1 MFDITLEDTFRLD
14 TSNRWMKMEKLVP
27 WELAE
32 EKYTHM
38 FRKNGRPAKQ
48 IRMALGALI
57 IQQTLSTSDEETVQQ
72 IMENPYLQRFIG
84 LKQFTNE
91 APFHPSLMVWFRK
104 RLSRK
109 FMKEI
114 NDAMCREAAAP
125 EEMEPPKDD
134 DDNPHGG
141 TMIVDA
147 TCAPADIKYPTDVG
161 LLADAIEKT
170 DAMIDTMQ
178 EPLKGIHARPRT
190 YRKKSRKLYVGFVKQ
205 RKPTAKAIRKCRGK
219 QLNYLKRNLTAIETM
234 RVEGGKLSP
243 REMDLLSVI
252 WLLYEQQQR
261 MHENRS
267 TRVDDRIVSLSQPH
281 IRPIVRGKAGAAT
294 EFGAK
299 VQISVVNGYVFPTH
313 MSYDAFSE
321 GKLLRDAI
329 DDYRER
335 FGLLPKRILADR
347 AYTTR
352 ENRAICKALGIE
364 LSGKPLGRP
373 SKNALPY
380 DPGTGERNEVEGKF
394 GTLKTCYG
402 WNRVMARLPETG
414 MTAIWVGAFAMNL
427 KRLAQVLL
435 RSFLFFMEKRV
446 CSARLF
452 TA

>member
-1 MFDITLEDTFRLD
+1 
-14 TSNRWMKMEKLVP
+14 
-27 WELAE
+27 
-32 EKYTHM
+32 
-38 FRKNGRPAKQ
+38 
-48 IRMALGALI
+48 MALGALI
-57 IQQTLSTSDEETVQQ
+57 IQQTLSTSDEETVQH
-72 IMENPYLQRFIG
+72 ILENPYLQRFIG
-84 LKQFTNE
+84 LKNFTNE

-104 RLSRK
+104 RLSKK
-109 FMKEI
+109 FMQEI

-125 EEMEPPKDD
+125 KEIETSNDEDD
-134 DDNPHGG
+134 DPHGG

-147 TCAPADIKYPTDVG
+147 TCTPADIKYPTDAG

-178 EPLKGIHARPRT
+178 EPLKGIRARPRT
-190 YRKKSRKLYVGFVKQ
+190 YREKSRKLYVGFVKQ

-219 QLNYLKRNLTAIETM
+219 QLNYLKRNLSAIEAM
-234 RVEGGKLSP
+234 RAEGGVLFTKEL
-243 REMDLLSVI
+243 DLLSVI
-252 WLLYEQQQR
+252 WLLYEQQR
-261 MHENRS
+261 SMHKNRS

-299 VQISVVNGYVFPTH
+299 VQISVVNGYVFPTY
-313 MSYDAFSE
+313 MSFDAFSE
-321 GKLLRDAI
+321 GKLLCDAI
-329 DDYRER
+329 NDYRER
-335 FGLLPKRILADR
+335 FGVLPKRILADR

-352 ENRAICKALGIE
+352 ENRAMCKNLGIE

-373 SKNALPY
+373 PKNAPPY
-380 DPGTGERNEVEGKF
+380 DLGTGERNEVEGKF

-414 MTAIWVGAFAMNL
+414 MTAIWVGAFVMNL

-435 RSFLFFMEKRV
+435 RSFLFFMKKLAG
-446 CSARLF
+446 SARLC